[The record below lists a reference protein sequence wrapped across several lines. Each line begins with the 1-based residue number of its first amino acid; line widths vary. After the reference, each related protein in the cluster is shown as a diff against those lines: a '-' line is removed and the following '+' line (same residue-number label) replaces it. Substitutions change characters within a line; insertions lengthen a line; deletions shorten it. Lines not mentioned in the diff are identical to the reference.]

1 MCIIGSIVVL
11 MEKFLSCQKWLLS
24 KHLCVLSLK
33 NVKSLNG
40 FCSLERNKKSICS
53 NTKKGFESSK
63 ENIFYAIADSG
74 VHKARKIKNCT
85 SCRICFTKI
94 SQC

>member
-40 FCSLERNKKSICS
+40 FCSFERNKKV
-53 NTKKGFESSK
+53 
-63 ENIFYAIADSG
+63 YAAIQ
-74 VHKARKIKNCT
+74 RKDL
-85 SCRICFTKI
+85 RA
-94 SQC
+94 